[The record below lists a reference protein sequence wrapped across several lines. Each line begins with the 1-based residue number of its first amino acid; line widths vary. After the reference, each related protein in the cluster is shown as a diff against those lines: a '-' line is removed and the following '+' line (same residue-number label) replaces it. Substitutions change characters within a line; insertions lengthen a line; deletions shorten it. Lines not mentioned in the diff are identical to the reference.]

1 MCRLLGVSKQAYYKH
16 DDKLL
21 HRLALESFVVDY
33 VKEVRRKD
41 PGIGGGKLWKMYNR
55 RFGTAWHVGFNRFY
69 AILERHGLKLRRRK
83 RRAVTTDSRHG
94 LPVYPNLVKEL
105 IPNAPCQLIVSDITY
120 IVCWTEPLTGEYA
133 FCYLSLITDY
143 YTKEIVGYSVGETL
157 ESRYKLTAIQF
168 SQLH

>member
-1 MCRLLGVSKQAYYKH
+1 MCRLLGVSKQASYKH

-105 IPNAPCQLIVSDITY
+105 IPNDRMLDGPVNGGIRLLLPFAHNRL
-120 IVCWTEPLTGEYA
+120 
-133 FCYLSLITDY
+133 
-143 YTKEIVGYSVGETL
+143 
-157 ESRYKLTAIQF
+157 
-168 SQLH
+168 LHKGNCGL